1 MTGMDWQS
9 TSFLGAD
16 PLATAATLEALAADL
31 RKLATGHP
39 PEPGA
44 LSALPFLHGW
54 GALKKPVICL
64 TGKVYGHPRLADG
77 HVALTSEVFAIDRAQ
92 RWART
97 MSRYYELGPTGIFGG
112 AHA

>member
-1 MTGMDWQS
+1 MEWQS

-31 RKLATGHP
+31 RKLADGHL
-39 PEPGA
+39 PEPGTMS
-44 LSALPFLHGW
+44 SAPLLHGW
-54 GALKKPVICL
+54 GASRKPVICL

-92 RWART
+92 RWVRT
-97 MSRYYELGPTGIFGG
+97 MSRYYELGPTGIFGDANG
-112 AHA
+112 